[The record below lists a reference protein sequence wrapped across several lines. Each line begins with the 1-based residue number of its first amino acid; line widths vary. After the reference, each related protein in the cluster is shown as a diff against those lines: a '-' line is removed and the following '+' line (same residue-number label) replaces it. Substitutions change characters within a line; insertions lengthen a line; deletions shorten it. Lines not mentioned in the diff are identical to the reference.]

1 MEVILLQDV
10 DTLGQANDMVK
21 VKAGYA
27 RNYLMPRKLAI
38 EANDHQRKLLVERQ
52 KQQAIKEE
60 KMVAEISKISE
71 QLQSI
76 TLRIGAKTGTSGKI
90 FGSVTTMQI
99 AQALKNQAS
108 FSIDRKKIK
117 LPEDEIKTIGNYTVT
132 IDLGKDATVPVQIE
146 VVGE

>member
-1 MEVILLQDV
+1 MDIILLQDV

-21 VKAGYA
+21 VKPGYA

-38 EANDHQRKLLVERQ
+38 EATESQRKQLAERV
-52 KQQAIKEE
+52 KQQAIQEE
-60 KMVAEISKISE
+60 KMIKEISKISE
-71 QLQSI
+71 QLKAI

-99 AQALKNQAS
+99 AQALKAQAA
-108 FSIDRKKIK
+108 FTIDRKKIK
-117 LPEDEIKTIGNYTVT
+117 LPEDEIKNIGTYTVT